1 MAFLRRVVSAPFL
14 VAAIVASLAPASG
27 EQVGEADV
35 KAAYLFKFTRFVEW
49 PEDTPPASD
58 PFRLCVIA
66 DRTMTDLIERTMTGE
81 AVKGRA
87 SQTAVPGSIEEARR
101 CQMLFVG
108 RSEMSRARPML
119 AALRDHP
126 ILTVSDAA
134 RFADTGGIIEF
145 VRVDEHVRFRV
156 NLEAAKRSHLSIS
169 SRLLRVAVDVAG
181 APK

>member
-1 MAFLRRVVSAPFL
+1 MAFLRRVVAAPFL
-14 VAAIVASLAPASG
+14 AAAIVASLAPASA

-35 KAAYLFKFTRFVEW
+35 KAAYLFNFTRFVEW
-49 PEDTPPASD
+49 PDGTPPPSD

-87 SQTAVPGSIEEARR
+87 SKTAVPDSIEEARR
-101 CQMLFVG
+101 CQILFVG
-108 RSEMSRARPML
+108 RTEMSRARPIL
-119 AALRDHP
+119 SALRDDP
-126 ILTVSDAA
+126 VLTVSDAA

-145 VRVDEHVRFRV
+145 VRIDEHLRFRV
-156 NLEAAKRSHLSIS
+156 NVEAAKRSRVSIS
-169 SRLLRVAVDVAG
+169 SRLLRVAVDIAG